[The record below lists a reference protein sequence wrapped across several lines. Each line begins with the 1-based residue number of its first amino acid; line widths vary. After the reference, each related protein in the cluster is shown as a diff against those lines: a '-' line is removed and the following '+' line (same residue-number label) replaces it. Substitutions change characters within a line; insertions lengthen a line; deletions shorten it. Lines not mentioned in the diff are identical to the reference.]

1 MRRTDLGQP
10 AYEPP
15 RLVVLGAVEA
25 LTETIDKKFGPTDG
39 YTLMG
44 VAISNASP

>member
-1 MRRTDLGQP
+1 MRRTVLGP
-10 AYEPP
+10 HTYEPP
-15 RLVVLGAVEA
+15 RLEVLGAVEA

-44 VAISNASP
+44 IGITNASP

>member
-1 MRRTDLGQP
+1 MDQFRQSGVIH
-10 AYEPP
+10 YEPP
-15 RLVVLGAVEA
+15 TVRVIGSIRE
-25 LTETIDKKFGPTDG
+25 LTLTDKKFGPTDG

>member
-1 MRRTDLGQP
+1 MAQ
-10 AYEPP
+10 YEPP
-15 RLVVLGAVEA
+15 TVRIIGSIRE
-25 LTETIDKKFGPTDG
+25 LTLTDKKYGPTDG